1 MKAYH
6 QTELEDFVSWADEAL
21 KGSQLQD
28 IESYEEALV
37 LGFYLKGRG
46 TKYLVLEM
54 NKQAPMAFLFDK
66 NPFLTKKK
74 TKPVSLFI
82 NAHAKNLHVTKIE
95 SLKDFGR
102 IFTIYLAS
110 TQRECQI
117 AVHLIPKAAN
127 IIVTMDKK
135 SICWNKPKEIVHFAT
150 PPLEE
155 VRSIAAI
162 HNEWLKQRKNP
173 EPGSSSPELKIRK
186 KLEKDLEKK
195 KKALGEIKKH
205 LDSKESDDW
214 YQLGELLKT
223 KKLTEVGREWDVYLD
238 RKRSQAW
245 NLEQCFQKAKQLVKK
260 RQGTLDRKNI
270 VEEEIHIL
278 ENQMDGEIE
287 RLGQVEPA
295 LPKRKSLTEV
305 RTRKK
310 QLESGCIAF
319 LGKSAE
325 DNMKI
330 LRQSQAWDIW
340 LHLRDYP
347 SAHAVVQRNKNQEVS
362 REELHQVAL
371 WLAQESMQ
379 RKIMLPGTRLEIVY
393 TECRHVRPIKGDK
406 LGRVHYQ
413 NERHFMLVL
422 T

>member
-6 QTELEDFVSWADEAL
+6 QIELEDFVSWVHDTL
-21 KGSQLQD
+21 RGSQLQD
-28 IESYEEALV
+28 IESYEEDLV
-37 LGFYLKGRG
+37 LGFYLQGLG

-66 NPFLTKKK
+66 NPFSTKKK
-74 TKPVSLFI
+74 IKPVALFI
-82 NAHAKNLHVTKIE
+82 SAHGKNLQVQKIE
-95 SLKDFGR
+95 NLKDFGR
-102 IFTIYLAS
+102 IFTIVLS
-110 TQRECQI
+110 SSERQCQI
-117 AVHLIPKAAN
+117 QVHLIPKAPN
-127 IIVTMDKK
+127 IVVTTDKK
-135 SICWNKPKEIVHFAT
+135 NISWNKPKEMVQIEA
-150 PPLEE
+150 PSIEE

-173 EPGSSSPELKIRK
+173 EAGSSSPELKIRK
-186 KLEKDLEKK
+186 KLEKDLAKK
-195 KKALGEIKKH
+195 KKALTEIQKP
-205 LDSKESDDW
+205 LDSKETQEW

-223 KKLTEVGREWDVYLD
+223 KKMADVGREWDLFLD

-260 RQGTLDRKNI
+260 RQGTLARKKI
-270 VEEEIHIL
+270 VEAEIQLL
-278 ENQMDGEIE
+278 ETQMDVEIS
-287 RLGQVEPA
+287 RLGQIEPA
-295 LPKRKSLTEV
+295 PTKRKLLVEV
-305 RTRKK
+305 KTRKK
-310 QLESGCIAF
+310 VLESGLVAF
-319 LGKSAE
+319 LGKSAA

-330 LRQSQAWDIW
+330 LRQSQAWDLW

-347 SAHAVVQRNKNQEVS
+347 SAHAIIQRNKNQEIP
-362 REELHQVAL
+362 REQLNQVAA
-371 WLAQESMQ
+371 WLAQESLHK
-379 RKIMLPGTRLEIVY
+379 KILLPGTRLEIVY

>member
-28 IESYEEALV
+28 IESYEEAVV

-46 TKYLVLEM
+46 TKHLVLEM
-54 NKQAPMAFLFDK
+54 NKSAPMALLFDK
-66 NPFLTKKK
+66 NPFVTKKK
-74 TKPVSLFI
+74 VKPVSLFLA
-82 NAHAKNLHVTKIE
+82 AHARDLHVQKIE

-110 TQRECQI
+110 SERKSEI
-117 AVHLIPKAAN
+117 EIHLIPKAPN
-127 IIVTMDKK
+127 ITVITEGKK
-135 SICWNKPKEIVHFAT
+135 ISWNRPKDLVQIET

-173 EPGSSSPELKIRK
+173 VTGSSSPELKIRK
-186 KLEKDLEKK
+186 KLEKDLQKK
-195 KKALGEIKKH
+195 KKALSEIDQI

-214 YQLGELLKT
+214 YHLGELLKS
-223 KKLTEVGREWDVYLD
+223 KKPNQLGPEWDVFLD
-238 RKRSQAW
+238 RKKSQAW
-245 NLEQCFQKAKQLVKK
+245 NLEQSFQKAKQMVKK
-260 RQGTLDRKNI
+260 RQGTLERKKI
-270 VEEEIHIL
+270 IESEVSTL

-287 RLGQVEPA
+287 RLAQAEPA
-295 LPKRKSLTEV
+295 LPKRKNLVEV
-305 RTRKK
+305 KTRKK
-310 QLESGCIAF
+310 LLASGATAF

-330 LRQSQAWDIW
+330 LRQSQAWDFW

-347 SAHAVVQRNKNQEVS
+347 SAHAVIHRTKNQEIS
-362 REELHQVAL
+362 RPELNQVAL
-371 WLAQESMQ
+371 WLAQESLQ
-379 RKIMLPGTRLEIVY
+379 KKILLPGMRLEIVY